1 MLRTSCVWHQ
11 KCNISDE
18 VSVVNEMVYISA
30 PFFLITLIV
39 LININTLSPLLGPAI
54 VKPRL
59 SNYPLRSNDS
69 TATLICWW
77 ELADLQIIITP
88 RFLRGR
94 AGLRGALWNNWIGK
108 WDCSHEQEALK
119 RIPLPGALCYLDV
132 ESLQN
137 RWLDR
142 SRCH

>member
-1 MLRTSCVWHQ
+1 MSQ
-11 KCNISDE
+11 

-69 TATLICWW
+69 IATLIC
-77 ELADLQIIITP
+77 
-88 RFLRGR
+88 
-94 AGLRGALWNNWIGK
+94 
-108 WDCSHEQEALK
+108 
-119 RIPLPGALCYLDV
+119 
-132 ESLQN
+132 
-137 RWLDR
+137 
-142 SRCH
+142 